1 MANYVPNEDKL
12 EDIDVRTAWSEVERR
27 YLIESMPL
35 EMHESIFDSDD
46 ENDSLLDDLANSP
59 NEMMDLPPPHTH
71 IATTAGPLTHKPPVV
86 LFTSNDGAVFPSFQV
101 MLRKTIE
108 LFEAKEED
116 VRIAN
121 NSSSSGGQRGAT
133 TATPPIVLG
142 QVGLRCHACA
152 QLAPHNRA
160 PNATLFPTSLEQV
173 YQSAQNLAAN
183 HIIPSCPCLS
193 NNIRSE
199 LLQQLAQC
207 REIFRPA
214 DSALWLQRTRELGV
228 YQDHHGVPRFVP
240 PAATAATTTTR
251 LNGIP
256 SSSMDGIWDD

>member
-1 MANYVPNEDKL
+1 MANYMPNEDKL
-12 EDIDVRTAWSEVERR
+12 EDIDVRTAWSEMERR
-27 YLIESMPL
+27 YLIDSMPT

-46 ENDSLLDDLANSP
+46 ENDSLLDDLANSTS
-59 NEMMDLPPPHTH
+59 EMMDLPLSTNN
-71 IATTAGPLTHKPPVV
+71 TGSLTNKPPVV
-86 LFTSNDGAVFPSFQV
+86 LFASNDGSVFPSFQV

-116 VRIAN
+116 LLIAN
-121 NSSSSGGQRGAT
+121 NSGQRTSAT
-133 TATPPIVLG
+133 PIVLG

-152 QLAPHNRA
+152 QLPAHNRN
-160 PNATLFPTSLEQV
+160 PNATLFPNSLEQV

-199 LLQQLAQC
+199 LLQQLAQS
-207 REIFRPA
+207 REIFRPS

-228 YQDHHGVPRFVP
+228 YQDNTGVLRFVP
-240 PAATAATTTTR
+240 TTR
-251 LNGIP
+251 LNDIP
-256 SSSMDGIWDD
+256 SSMDDIWN